1 MSRKPAFIKSVN
13 IEDGMPT
20 VEEARQRLERE
31 LSAARAGKVIALRVI
46 HGYGSSGVGGALR
59 LAMQLRLR
67 ELQQQGEIR
76 EVIYGEDWRIA
87 DEASWKWLGRYPEW
101 KKDNDLGRGNKGIS
115 IVIL

>member
-1 MSRKPAFIKSVN
+1 MSRKPALIKTVN

-31 LSAARAGKVIALRVI
+31 LGAARAAKGIALRVI

-59 LAMQLRLR
+59 VAIQLRLR
-67 ELQQQGEIR
+67 ELQQSGEIR
-76 EVIYGEDWRIA
+76 EVIYGEGWRIA
-87 DEASWKWLGRYPEW
+87 NEASWKWLERFPEW
-101 KKDNDLGRGNKGIS
+101 KKDSDLGRQNKGIS

>member
-1 MSRKPAFIKSVN
+1 MSRKPALIRSVN
-13 IEDGMPT
+13 IEEGRPT

-31 LSAARAGKVIALRVI
+31 LSVARAQKVTALRVI

-59 LAMQLRLR
+59 VAIQLRLR
-67 ELQQQGEIR
+67 ELQQSGEIR

-87 DEASWKWLGRYPEW
+87 NEASWKWLGRYPEW

>member
-20 VEEARQRLERE
+20 VEEALRRLERE
-31 LSAARAGKVIALRVI
+31 LSPARAAKVTALRVI

-59 LAMQLRLR
+59 VAIQLRLR
-67 ELQQQGEIR
+67 ELQQSGTIQ
-76 EVIYGEDWRIA
+76 EVIYGEDWRIS
-87 DEASWKWLGRYPEW
+87 DEASWKWLQRYPEW
-101 KKDNDLGRGNKGIS
+101 KKDSDLGRQNKGIS

>member
-1 MSRKPAFIKSVN
+1 MSRKPTLIKTVN

-31 LSAARAGKVIALRVI
+31 LNAARGQKVAALRVI
-46 HGYGSSGVGGALR
+46 HGYGSHGVGGDLRIALQAH
-59 LAMQLRLR
+59 LQK
-67 ELQQQGEIR
+67 LQQSGEIR

-87 DEASWKWLGRYPEW
+87 NEASWKWLGRYPEW

-115 IVIL
+115 IVVL

>member
-1 MSRKPAFIKSVN
+1 MSRKPALIKTVN
-13 IEDGMPT
+13 LEDGMPP
-20 VEEARQRLERE
+20 VEEARLRLDYE
-31 LSAARAGKVIALRVI
+31 LNAARAEKVAALRVI
-46 HGYGSSGVGGALR
+46 HGYGSSGKGGSLR
-59 LAMQLRLR
+59 VAIQLRLR

-87 DEASWKWLGRYPEW
+87 NEASWKWLGRYPEW

>member
-1 MSRKPAFIKSVN
+1 MSRKPVFIKTVN
-13 IEDGMPT
+13 LEDGMPT
-20 VEEARQRLERE
+20 VEEARQRLEAE
-31 LSAARAGKVIALRVI
+31 LKTARAQKVTALRVI

-59 LAMQLRLR
+59 VGIQLRLR
-67 ELQQQGEIR
+67 ELQQGGEIR

-87 DEASWKWLGRYPEW
+87 DEASWKWLQRYPEW